1 MFKPLRSVSV
11 LLLLCAMPAA
21 ISYAASDNGAT
32 SVNVTQQNGTCKGV
46 VKDKTGEAV
55 IGASVVVKGTTNGV
69 ITDLDGNFVLSNVP
83 DGAVIQIS
91 YVGYSPQEVK
101 YTGKPL
107 DIILQEDTQ
116 TLDEVV
122 VTAMGIKRSEKSLG
136 YAVSSVKG
144 DEITKARESNMLNSL
159 SGKIAG
165 LQIAQSSGTVGGSSS
180 IQIRG
185 ASSIGTVSS
194 PLFIIDGLPIDNGSY
209 NPDRTNG
216 IVDVGNR
223 AGDINSDDIESTY

>member
-1 MFKPLRSVSV
+1 V
-11 LLLLCAMPAA
+11 
-21 ISYAASDNGAT
+21 
-32 SVNVTQQNGTCKGV
+32 
-46 VKDKTGEAV
+46 
-55 IGASVVVKGTTNGV
+55 
-69 ITDLDGNFVLSNVP
+69 
-83 DGAVIQIS
+83 
-91 YVGYSPQEVK
+91 
-101 YTGKPL
+101 
-107 DIILQEDTQ
+107 
-116 TLDEVV
+116 
-122 VTAMGIKRSEKSLG
+122 
-136 YAVSSVKG
+136 
-144 DEITKARESNMLNSL
+144 LNSL

-223 AGDINSDDIESTY
+223 AGDINSDDIESINVLKGAAATALYGARAKDGAIVITTKKGTNGAVKVDFSASYAIQHYSRPFELADAEEWSKINTVARQNAGLPTMSHDLSVDTDWWDAIIRTGNIQQYNVSLSGGNETGNYYVSGVYKQRCTLWFRV